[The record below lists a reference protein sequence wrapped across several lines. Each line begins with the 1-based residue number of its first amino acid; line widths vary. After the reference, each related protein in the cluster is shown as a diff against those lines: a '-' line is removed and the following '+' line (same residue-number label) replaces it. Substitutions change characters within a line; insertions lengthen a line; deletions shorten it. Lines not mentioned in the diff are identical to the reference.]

1 MSKNSGEVMIVHIV
15 MFAFK
20 EENKAE
26 NIAKA
31 KSMLEAL
38 VDKIEPLLS
47 MEVGI
52 DFNGSERAMD
62 LSLISTFET
71 KEGLDTYAT
80 HPAHLEVVDFIKEVT
95 VASKVVD
102 YEK

>member
-1 MSKNSGEVMIVHIV
+1 MIVHIV
-15 MFAFK
+15 MFTFK
-20 EENKAE
+20 EENRAE

-31 KSMLEAL
+31 KEMLEAL
-38 VDKIEPLLS
+38 VPKIDPLLS
-47 MEVGI
+47 MEVGV

-71 KEGLDTYAT
+71 KEGLAEYAT
-80 HPAHLEVVDFIKEVT
+80 HPAHLEVVAFIKEVT
-95 VASKVVD
+95 EASRVVD

>member
-1 MSKNSGEVMIVHIV
+1 MIVHIV
-15 MFAFK
+15 MFDFK

-26 NIAKA
+26 NIAKT
-31 KSMLEAL
+31 KMMLEAL
-38 VDKIEPLLS
+38 VEKIEPLLS

-71 KEGLDTYAT
+71 KEGLSKYAT
-80 HPAHLEVVDFIKEVT
+80 HPAHLEVVAFIKEVT
-95 VASKVVD
+95 VLSKVVD
-102 YEK
+102 YKQ

>member
-1 MSKNSGEVMIVHIV
+1 MIVHVV
-15 MFAFK
+15 MFDFK
-20 EENKAE
+20 KENKTE

-31 KSMLEAL
+31 QVMLEAL
-38 VDKIEPLLS
+38 VEKIEPLVS

-71 KEGLDTYAT
+71 KEGLQEYAV
-80 HPAHLEVVDFIKEVT
+80 HPAHLEVVAFIKEVT
-95 VASKVVD
+95 ELSKVVD

>member
-1 MSKNSGEVMIVHIV
+1 MIVHIV
-15 MFAFK
+15 MFTFK
-20 EENKAE
+20 EKNRAE

-31 KSMLEAL
+31 KEMLEAL
-38 VDKIEPLLS
+38 VPKIDPLLS
-47 MEVGI
+47 MEVGV

-71 KEGLDTYAT
+71 KEGLMEYAT
-80 HPAHLEVVDFIKEVT
+80 HPAHLEVVAFIKEVT
-95 VASKVVD
+95 EASRVVD